1 MSFLPEDNVSFP
13 GCILRV
19 AGMPPTP
26 EFGVMDSFYARLN
39 SLKFATSQL
48 ATGTCRQLAR
58 EYGFTV
64 KQETSANKASLSDSK
79 KTGKQTKR
87 KRSSLRCDCKWRIV
101 LFQNEEDRLW
111 EFRKSQNPQSSEHN
125 HELSPPEH
133 IPLPWPP
140 RVVERIAYHASL
152 GLATNE
158 IRIAVQQ
165 EFPNILWD
173 ERRFYNRLSE
183 ERRKIKARETETRVI
198 ETMAMAARVAAL
210 VCSSKEYTEKV
221 HQALDTVI
229 LQAASTESTSS
240 LSCDPTLYPPMSLP
254 STSSTLDL
262 LCGYPAGTIL
272 VKNIPSQ
279 KGRPSK
285 KNQQQSQKLNDASL
299 LKFENMRNT
308 EVSNAENFSGIE
320 RESYENVAPSFENSV
335 KDKESLIDIG
345 ESRVLENNNVL
356 ALQEQASSFENDSSS
371 QSTVSLPS
379 PIMVENMVEY
389 ENQTEDNAPRYQSMT
404 TDPSIPVKYEYQIND
419 QRNSVNNFTPSE
431 RIPSSND
438 VNCIS
443 TNYHS
448 GLNVLA
454 GATSLL
460 PTNFEQQGML
470 SSTASNGNTS
480 LYCQIPANRMMNHQN
495 SVMMNANHR
504 FNNSLSLSQPIPSW
518 TNYKHSV
525 IGSNVTIDS
534 TQKNNRSTMALSL
547 ISNGSHLLADNTM
560 SGHIDHNK
568 TRLSQKSPLLAS
580 IETVKSSCASKFRDA
595 NDHRIGY
602 LESTSPVGLN
612 SFDDHNSSSI
622 PIVKGSLSPDNN
634 PAMSDQKLPCNACSS
649 SVNSNASIDENF
661 LPSEVES
668 INCDTSL
675 HDQQQ
680 NENTNISNTPTFGAN
695 QIPNGSQS
703 INTGGPQLSE
713 THCWN
718 GPTSMGGIPSPPSL
732 SDMPPLAGMQ
742 TLAGNSVT
750 IKPADPCH
758 WNFAYNAMPSRM
770 ITHQPSQSVPQI
782 SLPVSAQVS
791 SNHQYHNYTQ
801 LHTQNTWYQNNAN
814 H

>member
-64 KQETSANKASLSDSK
+64 KQETSANKARLSDSK

-221 HQALDTVI
+221 HQALNTVI
-229 LQAASTESTSS
+229 PSTESTPSP
-240 LSCDPTLYPPMSLP
+240 LCDPILYPPMSFP
-254 STSSTLDL
+254 STSSNLDL
-262 LCGYPAGTIL
+262 LCSYPAGTIL

-285 KNQQQSQKLNDASL
+285 KNQQQSQKLNDDSS
-299 LKFENMRNT
+299 LKFDNMRNA
-308 EVSNAENFSGIE
+308 EVNNAEHFGRIE
-320 RESYENVAPSFENSV
+320 RERYENVAPSFENPV
-335 KDKESLIDIG
+335 KDKESLLIDIG
-345 ESRVLENNNVL
+345 ESRVLENNVL
-356 ALQEQASSFENDSSS
+356 AFHEQASSFENDSSS

-379 PIMVENMVEY
+379 PIMVENAVEY
-389 ENQTEDNAPRYQSMT
+389 ENQNENHASRYQNMTT

-419 QRNSVNNFTPSE
+419 ERNTINNFSSSE

-460 PTNFEQQGML
+460 PPNFEQQEMM
-470 SSTASNGNTS
+470 SSAASNGNSS
-480 LYCQIPANRMMNHQN
+480 LYCQIPTNRMMNHQT
-495 SVMMNANHR
+495 SVMMNTNHR
-504 FNNSLSLSQPIPSW
+504 FNNSLSLGQHIPPW
-518 TNYKHSV
+518 TNYKDSV
-525 IGSNVTIDS
+525 IGGNVAIDS
-534 TQKNNRSTMALSL
+534 AQKNNRNTMAMDLL
-547 ISNGSHLLADNTM
+547 SNGSHLLTDSTI

-568 TRLSQKSPLLAS
+568 TRLNQKSPILAS
-580 IETVKSSCASKFRDA
+580 IETAKSNCASKFRDA
-595 NDHRIGY
+595 NDNRIGY
-602 LESTSPVGLN
+602 LEGTSPVELS
-612 SFDDHNSSSI
+612 SFDDNDTSSI
-622 PIVKGSLSPDNN
+622 PMVKGSLSPDNN
-634 PAMSDQKLPCNACSS
+634 PSISDQKLACNTCSS
-649 SVNSNASIDENF
+649 SVNSNSSIDEGF
-661 LPSEVES
+661 LSSEVES
-668 INCDTSL
+668 INCDNSL

-680 NENTNISNTPTFGAN
+680 SENANIGNTSTFGASQIQNGN
-695 QIPNGSQS
+695 QS
-703 INTGGPQLSE
+703 QLSE

-718 GPTSMGGIPSPPSL
+718 GPTSIGGIPSPPSL

-742 TLAGNSVT
+742 TLGGNSVT

-758 WNFAYNAMPSRM
+758 WNFAYNAMPPRM
-770 ITHQPSQSVPQI
+770 ITHQPSQSAPQI
-782 SLPVSAQVS
+782 GLPVSAQVP
-791 SNHQYHNYTQ
+791 SNPQYHSYTH
-801 LHTQNTWYQNNAN
+801 LHTQNTWYQSNAN